1 MTPTPAES
9 FKPIPAGTR
18 DILPDEMAELVGI
31 TGAMREAFA
40 GSGYGE
46 IYTPALEYE
55 NVLDHGE
62 LATTE
67 PVYRLFDD
75 EGRTLVL
82 RSDMT
87 IPTARLIAT
96 RYASATPPFRLHYFS
111 RIYRGYRPQLGQ
123 PREYLQ
129 AGIELIG
136 VPAAEGNAEA
146 LTVLCRA
153 LDAAGLA
160 DYRVRLGDASFYAAV
175 LERLEVPA
183 ARAGE
188 LLRDVTERDFVT
200 LGRRTAS
207 LLAAREV
214 SSRQAAAAV
223 AIPKLRGGPEILD
236 ELPDDL
242 SDLADPLRETLA
254 LLDDDVSR
262 RVTIDLG
269 LISRLGY
276 YTGAVFEVYDSTLGV
291 PLGGGGRYD
300 ALLGHF
306 GRDLPAVGFGLTIE
320 RVLLAR
326 EGEERLRA
334 DRQDVSA

>member
-31 TGAMREAFA
+31 TNAMREAFA
-40 GSGYGE
+40 GGGYGE
-46 IYTPALEYE
+46 IYTPALEFE
-55 NVLDHGE
+55 KVLDHGE

-96 RYASATPPFRLHYFS
+96 RYAAAEPPFRLHYFS

-136 VPAAEGNAEA
+136 VPGAAGNAEA
-146 LTVLCRA
+146 LTVLCRG
-153 LDAAGLA
+153 LTAAGLSE
-160 DYRVRLGDASFYAAV
+160 YRVRLGDASFYPAV
-175 LERLEVPA
+175 LERLGA
-183 ARAGE
+183 DAG
-188 LLRDVTERDFVT
+188 LVHAVAERDFVS
-200 LGRRTAS
+200 LDRRVADGG
-207 LLAAREV
+207 LPPEAA
-214 SSRQAAAAV
+214 
-223 AIPKLRGGPEILD
+223 AIPKLRGGPAILD
-236 ELPDDL
+236 ELPAEL

-254 LLDDDVSR
+254 LLDDDVSQ
-262 RVTIDLG
+262 RVTVDLG

-276 YTGAVFEVYDSTLGV
+276 YTGAVFEVYDATLGV

-306 GRDLPAVGFGLTIE
+306 GRDLPAVGFGLTVE

-334 DRQDVSA
+334 DGART